1 VGAGISGIFIRM
13 YTLRRGESRRTNR
26 RGIHSGASLVVAI
39 VLLLCTTLLASCG
52 KQYLP
57 QAQVRA
63 FEREVNT
70 VIGQARSPGA
80 VIGLWTPQGDWVW
93 ATGKS
98 DLATQALISAPDRY
112 RIGSMTMMFTG
123 TVVLQLVQ
131 EKKLSLAD
139 TLDKYHVGVPGANR
153 ITLKMLLNHTSGIF
167 DYTATPKF
175 AKAFQ
180 ANPLRRWTSE
190 ELVRLAAASPPYFA
204 PGKGWQFSNTN
215 YVLLGMIVEQV
226 TGHSLAAEM
235 NSRVLKKVRLKS
247 SYLAAG
253 PDIKPPFFNGYWD
266 PQGDGHLQNITRQ
279 DMSWAWAAG
288 AVVSN
293 LYDMKPAVEALAKGT
308 LLDDS
313 MQEQRLTV
321 VRTNQKQYRLALRY
335 GLGISKVGKLVGLYG
350 SVPGYGSA
358 AYYLPDKNVTV
369 VVCMNIDAGI
379 VNGSADEMVQRV
391 LHVLYPKDFRK

>member
-1 VGAGISGIFIRM
+1 M
-13 YTLRRGESRRTNR
+13 L
-26 RGIHSGASLVVAI
+26 
-39 VLLLCTTLLASCG
+39 LLLCSNLLASCG
-52 KQYLP
+52 KQYFT

-63 FEREVNT
+63 LEREVNT
-70 VIGQARSPGA
+70 VIGQAGSPGA

-98 DLATQALISAPDRY
+98 DLATQSLISAPDRY

-123 TVVLQLVQ
+123 TVVLQLAE
-131 EKKLSLAD
+131 EKKLSLGDA
-139 TLDKYHVGVPGANR
+139 LDKYQAGVPGASR

-175 AKAFQ
+175 VKAFR
-180 ANPLRRWTSE
+180 ANPLRTWTPK

-235 NSRVLKKVRLKS
+235 NSRVLRKLRLKS

-253 PDIKPPFFNGYWD
+253 PDIAPPFFNGYWD
-266 PQGDGHLQNITRQ
+266 PQGDGHLQSITRQ

-321 VRTNQKQYRLALRY
+321 VRTPQKQYRLPLQY

-358 AYYLPDKNVTV
+358 AYYLPEKNVTV

-379 VNGSADEMVQRV
+379 GNGSADEMVQRV